1 MIVSTLLAAALT
13 FTATATG
20 VDKNTPVEFLFVG
33 RDSDRQYEAMFVLDE
48 TVTDFC
54 NRLEKA
60 GLPRGRPTDIS
71 QCRLWPVGCP
81 VEFDPPFGR
90 SVSSSSPEG
99 HPPAQFVY
107 TGGRRTEKGD
117 CQSDS
122 EMPAAVASFYT
133 LAQSPFVLNGIF
145 DQGAV
150 YGSFKAAETLKKGD
164 RASFSVRWDPSQ
176 NPRHLDL
183 TVRPG
188 NAKELVQTL
197 KEASAQG
204 ELDVTVGFDGE
215 LTVSEATAVATMLS
229 SVDSTRVKLNGCS
242 NIFYRAFAPMVRW
255 LDRQERVQQPFELTL
270 EKDGSEK
277 LLFIEEDWNVEG
289 DDPKLTPKE
298 ISFDAA
304 ALHDKTDTCFIFAD
318 KNEKV
323 ARVLS
328 VMKKLQTSKI
338 RNWYVFSR

>member
-1 MIVSTLLAAALT
+1 
-13 FTATATG
+13 
-20 VDKNTPVEFLFVG
+20 
-33 RDSDRQYEAMFVLDE
+33 MFVLDE
-48 TVTDFC
+48 TITDFC
-54 NRLEKA
+54 NRLEAA
-60 GLPRGRPTDIS
+60 GLPCGSPTDIVK
-71 QCRLWPVGCP
+71 CRLWPVGCP
-81 VEFDPPFGR
+81 VEFDPPFDR
-90 SVSSSSPEG
+90 YVSGSSPEG
-99 HPPAQFVY
+99 YPPAQFIY
-107 TGGRRTEKGD
+107 TGGSRTEKGH

-122 EMPAAVASFYT
+122 DMPSAVASFYT

-145 DQGAV
+145 EQGAV
-150 YGSFKAAETLKKGD
+150 YGSFKAAEMLKKGD
-164 RASFSVRWDPSQ
+164 RVAFSVRWDSAKT
-176 NPRHLDL
+176 PRHLDL

-242 NIFYRAFAPMVRW
+242 NIFYRAFAPMVKW

-289 DDPKLTPKE
+289 NDPKLTPKE
-298 ISFDAA
+298 IPLDQAA
-304 ALHDKTDTCFIFAD
+304 RHDKTDTCFIFAD

-323 ARVLS
+323 VRVLS
-328 VMKKLQTSKI
+328 VMKKLHKSKI